1 MLQLRLQK
9 LLAQYRCLCR
19 AALGDNLGFSSQ
31 DEVTQAMDGSPYCV
45 HSPPRASRRPVLV
58 DVSDAF
64 PCEHARAAIAQSAVL
79 PGIGVPRKRVRSAPQ
94 LVKNS
99 QSSPI

>member
-31 DEVTQAMDGSPYCV
+31 DEVTPGDGW
-45 HSPPRASRRPVLV
+45 
-58 DVSDAF
+58 
-64 PCEHARAAIAQSAVL
+64 IAVL
-79 PGIGVPRKRVRSAPQ
+79 CPFPAQGVSASGFGGCVGRVS
-94 LVKNS
+94 L
-99 QSSPI
+99 